1 MDSAGSLDGEQ
12 CVLTLPLAA
21 LPPSALVDALHLAA
35 GTKRVIRTRLL
46 ADAPAESA
54 LGWSRAAGL
63 AGVVDAQRYFFAG
76 LTRQD
81 VERAATLDAAVTPH
95 EILFGTLLGYPDCC
109 CRAVAAVGEENI
121 DAHAA
126 AVGRWAFAGRHRL
139 IDPGEYRG
147 GLALVSHLPCSPA
160 CDQSLELAERVL
172 RYLVSRPALMRSEPC
187 RRLQDWAA
195 RRATA

>member
-1 MDSAGSLDGEQ
+1 MDSSDYLDGERI
-12 CVLTLPLAA
+12 VLTLPLTD
-21 LPPSALVDALHLAA
+21 LPPSAFVDALHLAA
-35 GTKRVIRTRLL
+35 GTKRVFRTRLL
-46 ADAPAESA
+46 ADAPADSA

-63 AGVVDAQRYFFAG
+63 AGFADAQRYFFAG
-76 LTRQD
+76 LTHQD
-81 VERAATLDAAVTPH
+81 VECAATLDAAVTPH
-95 EILFGTLLGYPDCC
+95 EIGFGALLGYPECC

-139 IDPGEYRG
+139 IDPGKYRG

-172 RYLVSRPALMRSEPC
+172 RYLVSRQALMQSEPC
-187 RRLQDWAA
+187 RRLQDWVA
-195 RRATA
+195 RRTTV